1 MPYFKDTSGGL
12 HFLDDASFA
21 PEYLPAGC
29 VQITDAAAALIQ
41 NPTPTAAQ
49 LHAAL
54 VASAKAALD
63 ITDMVCLRC
72 YKAGVAYPSAWQTYT
87 TALRAIVN
95 GSDTT
100 STTLPTQPAY
110 PAGT

>member
-1 MPYFKDTSGGL
+1 MSYAIRIDGL
-12 HFLDDASFA
+12 GWRAVSSSADIDPETETYSATQPA
-21 PEYLPAGC
+21 PITQSAGA
-29 VQITDAAAALIQ
+29 VLKQQAQAAL
-41 NPTPTAAQ
+41 NA
-49 LHAAL
+49 
-54 VASAKAALD
+54 
-63 ITDMVCLRC
+63 TDLVCLRC
-72 YKAGVAYPSAWQTYT
+72 YKSGVAYPTDWQTYT